1 MASSRTDL
9 DRPASTTSYLILTII
24 LVILSLAGLYLLF
37 RLKKPDSTP
46 VVVEQSVVPTIVPEP
61 TIEEIITPTSVSTE
75 SANPSI
81 VPTVP
86 TAKTS
91 ASPTPATLNY
101 TSDTDKFSVV
111 YQSLRK
117 LYQDTEASGNR
128 YTFYLT
134 SGNIAVH
141 VGTQWSWIN
150 PNRQFSSD
158 FLVSG
163 LPTFV
168 YGISTQRI
176 VDVEAGQTKYTIQ
189 CVHNARQPLI
199 EECDQFLKDFKIQS
213 P

>member
-1 MASSRTDL
+1 MATNRTDL

-37 RLKKPDSTP
+37 QLKKPISP
-46 VVVEQSVVPTIVPEP
+46 ELVEVPTPTYIAKP
-61 TIEEIITPTSVSTE
+61 TIEEIITPTTIASKSAEPTTILKPTISKSVE
-75 SANPSI
+75 
-81 VPTVP
+81 
-86 TAKTS
+86 
-91 ASPTPATLNY
+91 PTPTYLNY
-101 TSDTDKFSVV
+101 QSPSDGFQATYS
-111 YQSLRK
+111 SLRK
-117 LYQDTEASGNR
+117 LYQDTEFSGNR
-128 YTFYLT
+128 YTLYLS

-141 VGTQWSWIN
+141 VGTQWSWTN

-158 FLVSG
+158 FLVAG
-163 LPTFV
+163 QPTFV

-176 VDVEAGQTKYTIQ
+176 VDIEAGNTKYTIQ